1 MSLQYPRHDSL
12 APEPRGVD
20 LPPHK
25 QVYANRNL
33 RMESIAAIGFDMDHT
48 LALYNHRVF
57 EQLCFEMAIDL
68 LVETKGYPESI
79 RELSYDRSAV
89 SRGLIIDKRLGNI
102 IKMDANNYV
111 SRVRHGDRLLSHDE
125 RRNAYK
131 RGRIRQTAE
140 RYRVVDTLFDL
151 PEGSLYTAL
160 ISLKDTD
167 TGVIKNS
174 YKVLFEDIRSAID
187 TIHRD
192 GSLKRKIMSD
202 LPRFFVKDPELEETL
217 IKFREAG
224 KKLFLLTNSEPDYT
238 GAVMTY
244 ILSNGVGSWTRYF
257 DLIICTSGKPG
268 FFLQMGKGRAVPPGS
283 VEGLDNEKGQC
294 YTGGDAFFLESKLG
308 TIGDS
313 ILYFGDHTYGDIL
326 RSKKSVGWR
335 TAMIVPEVEEEIL
348 STHPVHESI
357 RELEYIEDTI
367 EDLTLERDHMLSV
380 PEHDPEAVGVLRD
393 YIRAS
398 LGRRALMKKRIAAA
412 YNPIWGSIFREGRTS
427 SRFGE
432 QIKDVAC
439 IYTSRVSNL
448 SHYPVQ
454 KFFVSARER
463 MPHE

>member
-1 MSLQYPRHDSL
+1 MNRHRRDPYAPDPL
-12 APEPRGVD
+12 AAG
-20 LPPHK
+20 LPPHQ

-33 RMESIAAIGFDMDHT
+33 RMDSIEAIGFDMDHT
-48 LALYNHRVF
+48 LALYDHRVF
-57 EQLCFEMAIDL
+57 EELCFAMAVDL
-68 LVETKGYPESI
+68 MVEHKGYPEKI
-79 RELSYDRSAV
+79 LGITYDRTSV
-89 SRGLIIDKRLGNI
+89 SRGLIVDKRLGNI

-111 SRVRHGDRLLSHDE
+111 SRVRHGETLLAHDE
-125 RRNAYK
+125 RKTTYK
-131 RGRIRQTAE
+131 RGRIRQTAK

-160 ISLKDTD
+160 VKLKDEQPDLIT
-167 TGVIKNS
+167 VS
-174 YKVLFEDIRSAID
+174 YKTLFEDIRDAVD

-202 LPRFFVKDPELEETL
+202 LPRFFVRDPRLEETL
-217 IKFREAG
+217 LKFREAG

-244 ILSNGVGSWTRYF
+244 ILSNGSGSWTSLF
-257 DLIICTSGKPG
+257 DLIVCSARKPG
-268 FFLQMGKGRAVPPGS
+268 FFLPQGKGRKVAPGS
-283 VEGLDNEKGQC
+283 VPGLDNAKGQC

-308 TIGDS
+308 TIGDT

-348 STHPVHESI
+348 STLPVLESI
-357 RELEYIEDTI
+357 RELEAIEDTI
-367 EDLTLERDHMLSV
+367 EDLTLERDHLLSL
-380 PEHDPEAVGVLRD
+380 PDHDPDVVANLQD

-398 LGRRALMKKRIAAA
+398 LGRRVLMKKRIAEA
-412 YNPIWGSIFREGRTS
+412 YNPVWGSIFREGRSS

-448 SHYPVQ
+448 SRYPAQ
-454 KFFVSARER
+454 KFFVSARDR